1 MAIVNRSGLEG
12 HDDFLGFTFNG
23 RHSSE
28 FHIIRVSQNN
38 AYSDV
43 ILPNS
48 RDVTTEIVGRDGLYH
63 FGSSFEQRQFSISI
77 AFDDLHEEQFSE
89 MTAWLAKKSEGE
101 LTFDERPYKTYMGK
115 ISSTPTLNY
124 ICFDDEWQEEEED
137 PSGIYT
143 ELDAR
148 MVTEIPQAWNLKKIK
163 TTTKSG
169 RTYKGTGTIQFTCF
183 YPWAYAKY
191 KTIPEYSG
199 NGMTGTGWEEAS
211 HILES
216 LNRPLTPIDSYT
228 LGHYIDIYNAG
239 QMPTPFKLIFT
250 VANNATG
257 NLCIMF
263 KPGWGTVTPATATEI
278 IYIKLDELGQGTYMF
293 DTELH
298 LILECESGSIIS
310 DPVYTGKVCNYSI
323 LAGDFFELPA
333 YDELP
338 GYNTIDHGTGRIQI
352 AGYEYV
358 SGLAIQYNYRYY

>member
-38 AYSDV
+38 AYSDI

-77 AFDDLHEEQFSE
+77 AFDDLHEKQFSE

-124 ICFDDEWQEEEED
+124 ICFDDEWQEEEETISQGNSIPATLD
-137 PSGIYT
+137 MRVGT
-143 ELDAR
+143 EAVR
-148 MVTEIPQAWNLKKIK
+148 MVEI
-163 TTTKSG
+163 TSKSG

-183 YPWAYAKY
+183 YPWCYAKY

-211 HILES
+211 HIKES
-216 LNRPLTPIDSYT
+216 LNRTGLIAIDSYYT
-228 LGHYIDIYNAG
+228 QGHYIDTYNAG
-239 QMPTPFKLIFT
+239 QMSTPFKLLFT

-257 NLCIMF
+257 NLCIIF
-263 KPGWGTVTPATATEI
+263 KPGWSNLTPANATEI
-278 IYIKLDELGQGTYMF
+278 IYINLDELDQGKYVF

-298 LILECESGSIIS
+298 LILECESSSSIS
-310 DPVYTGKVCNYSI
+310 DLIYTGKVCNYSI

-333 YDELP
+333 YND
-338 GYNTIDHGTGRIQI
+338 TDHGEGRIQI

-358 SGLAIQYNYRYY
+358 SDLAIQYNYRYY

>member
-124 ICFDDEWQEEEED
+124 ICFDDEWQEEEETTSQGNSIPATLD
-137 PSGIYT
+137 MRVGT
-143 ELDAR
+143 EAVR
-148 MVTEIPQAWNLKKIK
+148 RVKI
-163 TTTKSG
+163 TSKSG

-183 YPWAYAKY
+183 YPWCYAKY

-211 HILES
+211 HIRES
-216 LNRPLTPIDSYT
+216 LNRAGSTPIDSYT
-228 LGHYIDIYNAG
+228 QNHYIDTYNAG
-239 QMPTPFKLIFT
+239 QMSAPFKLLFT

-263 KPGWGTVTPATATEI
+263 KPGWSTVTSATATEI
-278 IYIKLDELGQGTYMF
+278 IYIKLEELGQGIYIF

-298 LILECESGSIIS
+298 LILECESGSTIS
-310 DPVYTGKVCNYSI
+310 APIYTGKVCNYSI

-333 YDELP
+333 YDTT
-338 GYNTIDHGTGRIQI
+338 NHGEGRIQI